1 MLMEGKF
8 TLKAPIQ
15 KLWDTLLDPETLL
28 SCIPGAEKIE
38 RIDEK
43 TYDCVVKQKVGPIS
57 VKFKFKSVLS
67 KVEPPT
73 HMEVEGEGE
82 DIGKA
87 GHFVQKSVVDLRET
101 PEGEVEVSYRTD
113 ATIVGKLAMFGDRI
127 MRAKAK
133 KVEEEFTKALQ
144 ERLKRV
150 SVIHPI

>member
-1 MLMEGKF
+1 MQMEGKF

-43 TYDCVVKQKVGPIS
+43 TFDCVVKQKVGPIS
-57 VKFKFKSVLS
+57 VKFKFKSILS

-73 HMEVEGEGE
+73 HIEVYGEGE

-87 GHFVQKSVVDLRET
+87 GHFVQKSVVDLRQI
-101 PEGEVEVSYRTD
+101 PGGEVEVAYRTD
-113 ATIVGKLAMFGDRI
+113 ATVVGKLAMFGDRI

-144 ERLKRV
+144 ERLKNV
-150 SVIHPI
+150 V

>member
-1 MLMEGKF
+1 MEGKF

-43 TYDCVVKQKVGPIS
+43 TFDCVVKQKVGPIS
-57 VKFKFKSVLS
+57 VKFKFKSILS

-73 HMEVEGEGE
+73 HIEVDGEGE

-101 PEGEVEVSYRTD
+101 SGGEVEISYRTD
-113 ATIVGKLAMFGDRI
+113 ATVVGKLAMFGDRI

-144 ERLKRV
+144 ERLKNV
-150 SVIHPI
+150 V